1 MTSNINVVHK
11 DFVITRFLVFL
22 MAAACGITVANLYY
36 AQPLLSEIARTFQIS
51 QAYIGL
57 LAMLTQIG
65 YAMGMLFL
73 LPLGDIRER
82 RSFIVF
88 MLFMAACALLLMSA
102 SFNIG
107 MLFFAAFAVG
117 FASISPQLI
126 IPFAAQLAS
135 PKERGR
141 VIGTI
146 MSGLLI
152 GILVSRT
159 FSGTIG
165 VAFGWRIVYIS
176 AAVMMLILAISLK
189 KLLPLSEPV
198 LDINYVNLLKSLWG
212 IVNNEPVLREASLTG
227 AMMFA
232 GFSVFWTSLV
242 FLLESSVYNLG
253 ARAAGMFGLV
263 GVVGALAASLV
274 GRMADKKSPR
284 FTLRIAIIICILS
297 YVCLWFLG
305 FKLMGLVIG
314 VILLDLGTQS
324 GQVSNQTRIFALN
337 PKANNRINTVF
348 MFSYFMGGAAGSIIG
363 AYSWS
368 YFGWNGVCVSGL
380 MFEII
385 AAVIYFRGRKNN

>member
-1 MTSNINVVHK
+1 LTSNINVVHK
-11 DFVITRFLVFL
+11 DFIITRFLVFL

-159 FSGTIG
+159 FSGIIG

-198 LDINYVNLLKSLWG
+198 LDINYVNLLRSLWG
-212 IVNNEPVLREASLTG
+212 IVNNEPVLREASFTG

-253 ARAAGMFGLV
+253 AQAAGMFGLV

-324 GQVSNQTRIFALN
+324 GQVSNQTRIFDLN